1 MQSLQERTI
10 KMKKI
15 IILILMLG
23 VFGCA
28 SKRAYFYQPVET
40 KEPKV
45 FYKDFR
51 ETVRISPVVL
61 PQIVARP
68 QITTLGE
75 EDVELIIDEYNRWGT
90 GLDKLIVQV
99 INDNLSNIFENAMI
113 VNQSPNKK
121 GYKYDVTIEIKNLNG
136 RLDEYAKLDASYFIK
151 DKNGKVVVS
160 KDFYKASAFEGK
172 YVEYVKTISAML
184 GELSD
189 AIANDLVNI
198 K

>member
-1 MQSLQERTI
+1 
-10 KMKKI
+10 MKKVI
-15 IILILMLG
+15 YLFLMLG
-23 VFGCA
+23 LFGCV
-28 SKRAYFYQPVET
+28 SKKAYFYQPIET

-45 FYKDFR
+45 FYKEFKD
-51 ETVRISPVVL
+51 TVRISPIVL
-61 PQIVARP
+61 PQIIARP
-68 QITTLGE
+68 QITTLGKK
-75 EDVELIIDEYNRWGT
+75 DVELIIDEYNRWGA

-113 VNQSPNKK
+113 VNQSSNRK
-121 GYKYDVTIEIKNLNG
+121 GYKYDVAIEIKNLNG

-151 DKNGKVVVS
+151 DKNGKVIVS
-160 KDFYKASAFEGK
+160 KDFYKAKAFEGE
-172 YVEYVKTISAML
+172 YVEYVKTISDML